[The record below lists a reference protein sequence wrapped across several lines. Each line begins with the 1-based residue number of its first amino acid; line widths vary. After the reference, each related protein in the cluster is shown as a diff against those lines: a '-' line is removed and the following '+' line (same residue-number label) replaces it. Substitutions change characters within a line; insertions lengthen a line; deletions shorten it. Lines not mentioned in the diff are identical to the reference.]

1 MKEYWQTLIEFI
13 VMSITVFGLLYI
25 EVIVYLLITLKDCAV
40 NVICGC

>member
-25 EVIVYLLITLKDCAV
+25 EVIVYLLITLKDYTV
-40 NVICGC
+40 NVICSC